1 MDDFLDPHRRTVVVP
16 ETSQVYMMQAPRY
29 RGHWFGDGQRR
40 AAPPLVRRHAC
51 PESTPPDQDFSVIQL
66 YQHPWPEGCTPKSR
80 MLPRG
85 SRCLLCGSQKSACF
99 RSGITSA
106 SSQSLVSPAAASA

>member
-51 PESTPPDQDFSVIQL
+51 LGWHPTRPRLFRDSTIPVRKP
-66 YQHPWPEGCTPKSR
+66 
-80 MLPRG
+80 
-85 SRCLLCGSQKSACF
+85 
-99 RSGITSA
+99 
-106 SSQSLVSPAAASA
+106 